1 MASDQT
7 ILTKYGRVTS
17 QEWLLLQ
24 QRERIAK
31 WLPDHKLHLV
41 LIRAPFK
48 DPSTGIEITD
58 PEFERLLDEDPEAAQ
73 RQLQREFDADR
84 AMNLEADRQR
94 EIERRRDAQHLRSYV
109 TGKRRSRS
117 KRKHSPQLSLIT

>member
-48 DPSTGIEITD
+48 DPATGIEITD
-58 PEFERLLDEDPEAAQ
+58 PEFERLLKDAPDAAQ
-73 RQLQREFDADR
+73 QQLQREFDADR
-84 AMNLEADRQR
+84 ARNLEADRH
-94 EIERRRDAQHLRSYV
+94 RDAERERAAQELRSYV
-109 TGKRRSRS
+109 SNRRRTRA
-117 KRKHSPQLSLIT
+117 KRKHSPQLSLIP

>member
-24 QRERIAK
+24 QRERIAE

-48 DPSTGIEITD
+48 DPATGLEITD
-58 PEFERLLDEDPEAAQ
+58 PEFERLLREDPDTAQ
-73 RQLQREFDADR
+73 QQLQREFDADR
-84 AMNLEADRQR
+84 ATNVEADRRR
-94 EIERRRDAQHLRSYV
+94 EIDRQRDARQLRSYV
-109 TGKRRSRS
+109 SSKRRRPA